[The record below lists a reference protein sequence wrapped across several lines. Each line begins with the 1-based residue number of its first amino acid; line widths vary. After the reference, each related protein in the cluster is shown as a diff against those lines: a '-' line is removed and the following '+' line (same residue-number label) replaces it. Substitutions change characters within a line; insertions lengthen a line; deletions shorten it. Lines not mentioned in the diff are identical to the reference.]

1 MGAFLLKAISC
12 PQIMYTKHWLV
23 IRDDAK
29 RTFEVYGQ
37 VANENAFTNKVYAM
51 QKAGMSVSGMT
62 PPVTGKAPSKES
74 IKISGY
80 TYEEGLYERLE
91 KEYMRLRMK
100 SIDDLEFD

>member
-1 MGAFLLKAISC
+1 
-12 PQIMYTKHWLV
+12 MYSKHWLV

-29 RTFEVYGQ
+29 RTYEVCGR
-37 VANENAFTNKVYAM
+37 VSNENAFFNKVYAM
-51 QKAGMSVSGMT
+51 QKAGMSISGMT

-91 KEYMRLRMK
+91 KEYMRLRMLD
-100 SIDDLEFD
+100 IDETEIE

>member
-1 MGAFLLKAISC
+1 
-12 PQIMYTKHWLV
+12 MYSKHWLV

-29 RTFEVYGQ
+29 RTFEVCGR
-37 VANENAFTNKVYAM
+37 VSNENAFFNKVYAM
-51 QKAGMSVSGMT
+51 QKAGMSISGMT

-91 KEYMRLRMK
+91 KEYMRLRMLD
-100 SIDDLEFD
+100 IDETEIE